1 MRPHLKT
8 FGPSA
13 EKWDSSGRSFVAE
26 KVKPSRFQPSEVAL
40 PRDRSQSRSQ
50 LEPRVYSHSP
60 KPEPTEIRPR
70 GKRIL
75 PRHQVLVKTLSFEEA
90 MGRHRHVY
98 DASGCDV
105 RQQRSVSYTLENSMA
120 HKGAADVRSLESCAG
135 LPGYCVQPAEYSSFL
150 GTQYFALD
158 GVVARPKMRPSR
170 GERQLRELQAA
181 GDRAAKF
188 GSRSKPFAE
197 KREDEIRAAEVASVA
212 VLPYSSE
219 EES

>member
-40 PRDRSQSRSQ
+40 PRDRSQ

-60 KPEPTEIRPR
+60 KPEPAEIRPR

-75 PRHQVLVKTLSFEEA
+75 PRHQVSVKTLSFEEA

-135 LPGYCVQPAEYSSFL
+135 LPGYMSHEIVTMPRL
-150 GTQYFALD
+150 GTY
-158 GVVARPKMRPSR
+158 STI
-170 GERQLRELQAA
+170 
-181 GDRAAKF
+181 
-188 GSRSKPFAE
+188 SRSADVWFLRVTPSLWRAE
-197 KREDEIRAAEVASVA
+197 M
-212 VLPYSSE
+212 
-219 EES
+219 